1 MPTFKLNNLITFFPH
16 AAACGHEMKIS
27 KLTSR
32 HSTNNIAFLVS
43 GPLFI
48 LREDIASL
56 SVSRCTNTVYVH
68 TQFSHDR
75 AHGRLVVSDF
85 SHIPFHFF
93 SPQILADN
101 FRSQSQSVPSCM
113 LGARVF
119 WFSVTSSSIKRSS
132 WDRQNINE
140 NVAGEAAALR
150 EASSRISDLLVDFWL
165 VVRCVRRSCTG
176 DLMAW
181 DLPSLRPC
189 SIFVCVLGIFPCPL

>member
-93 SPQILADN
+93 STDFSRQFQIT
-101 FRSQSQSVPSCM
+101 VPVSTF
-113 LGARVF
+113 LY
-119 WFSVTSSSIKRSS
+119 
-132 WDRQNINE
+132 
-140 NVAGEAAALR
+140 
-150 EASSRISDLLVDFWL
+150 
-165 VVRCVRRSCTG
+165 VRRES
-176 DLMAW
+176 
-181 DLPSLRPC
+181 
-189 SIFVCVLGIFPCPL
+189 VLV